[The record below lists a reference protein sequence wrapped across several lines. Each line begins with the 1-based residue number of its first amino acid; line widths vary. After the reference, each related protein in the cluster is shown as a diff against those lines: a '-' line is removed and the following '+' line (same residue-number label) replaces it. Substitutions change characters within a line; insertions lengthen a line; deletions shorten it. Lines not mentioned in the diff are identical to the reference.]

1 MASEIDILRCSVG
14 VAALRD
20 AGCGVVRPVRVVLG
34 SQFRMTLPAVRGA
47 SGRLGAREWGMS
59 IRGSR
64 V

>member
-1 MASEIDILRCSVG
+1 